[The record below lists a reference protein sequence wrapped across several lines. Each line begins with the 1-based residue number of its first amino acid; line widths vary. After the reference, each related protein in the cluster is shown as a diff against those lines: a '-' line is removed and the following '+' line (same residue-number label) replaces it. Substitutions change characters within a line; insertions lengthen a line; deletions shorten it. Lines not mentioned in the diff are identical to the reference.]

1 LQVIALNR
9 PTLRLNPGQGR
20 RLRAGAPWVFS
31 NEIAMKPEYR
41 ELPPGGLVRI
51 EGDDGTRFGTFMFN
65 PRSLIAAR
73 LLDHDPAAEIGVD
86 WLRARLSEAIALRQ
100 RVCDTPFH
108 RLVHAEAD
116 RLPGLVVDRHDDV
129 AVLQAN
135 TAGMDRLTPLIVE
148 ALIGLLPLRAV
159 VARNDS
165 AARRQEGLADC
176 VALLFGNDASA
187 AVMEGGVRFPIDPL
201 GGQKT
206 GWYFD
211 QRPNR
216 DRIATLA
223 MGARVLDVFSHVGAF
238 GLRCAAS
245 GAREATLVDSSAAA
259 LAQAE
264 RAARLNGVAE
274 RVQVRRGDAFEVMA
288 ALAGET
294 FDIVVCDPPAFARS
308 RKDAEAGLRAY
319 GRMARLA
326 GPLVAPGGFLFV
338 ASCSHHAPLDAWSA
352 QIAFG
357 LHRARREGRI
367 LFTSGAGADHPVH
380 PHLPETAYLKTQLIQ
395 VL

>member
-1 LQVIALNR
+1 M
-9 PTLRLNPGQGR
+9 
-20 RLRAGAPWVFS
+20 RAGAPWVFS

-41 ELPPGGLVRI
+41 QMPRGGLVQL
-51 EGDDGTRFGTFMFN
+51 EGDDGTRLGTFMFN
-65 PRSLIAAR
+65 PHSLIAAR
-73 LLDHDPAAEIGVD
+73 LLDRDPTAQIDPG
-86 WLRARLSEAIALRQ
+86 WLRRRLQAALTLRD
-100 RVCDTPFH
+100 RVCDTPYH

-116 RLPGLVVDRHDDV
+116 RLPGLVIDRYNDIV
-129 AVLQAN
+129 VLQAN

-148 ALIGLLPLRAV
+148 ALTGLLPLRAV
-159 VARNDS
+159 VGRNDA
-165 AARRQEGLADC
+165 AARRQEGLAES
-176 VALLFGNDASA
+176 VALLFGEDARA
-187 AVMEGGVRFPIDPL
+187 EVQEGGVRFPVDPM

-206 GWYFD
+206 GWFFD

-216 DRIATLA
+216 DRVAALAT
-223 MGARVLDVFSHVGAF
+223 GARVLDVFSHVGAF
-238 GLRCAAS
+238 GLRCAAA
-245 GAREATLVDSSAAA
+245 GAHEVMLVDSSAPA

-264 RAARLNGVAE
+264 RAAALNGDAE
-274 RVQVRRGDAFEVMA
+274 RVHVQRGDAFEVMT
-288 ALAGET
+288 ALAGER

-326 GPLVAPGGFLFV
+326 APLVAPGGFLLV

-357 LHRARREGRI
+357 LHRARRDARI
-367 LFTSGAGADHPVH
+367 LYTGGAGPDHPVH
-380 PHLPETAYLKTQLIQ
+380 PHLPETAYLKAQLIQ